1 MITLVLQGKIYSP
14 DPLGIKDI
22 LIAGEKII
30 ALEEPGHIN
39 IQGIDVQKIDATG
52 KKIIPGI
59 IDAHVHLLGGGGE
72 GGPSTRAPE
81 ITLSQIISHGVTTVV
96 GCLGTDGT
104 TRHVESLLAKA
115 RALEKEGIT
124 TFIYT
129 GSYQIPVTT
138 ITGNVRSDLV
148 LIDKVIGAGEVAL
161 SDHRSSQPTFEQI
174 AQLAAECR
182 VGGMLG
188 GKAGILHL
196 HIGHGE
202 RRLDYLFRLAK
213 ETEIPIT
220 QIIPTHVN
228 RKHLLK
234 DAVQFALMGGYID
247 LTANEEPPA
256 GTTILLPTKEAMKY
270 CLEKNVPIERITI
283 SSDSNGSLPRFDDR
297 GNFVGLSVATQG
309 PLKNGFQAL
318 VRENILNL
326 SRAAKIF
333 SSNTA
338 RFLKLGKKGRIK
350 VGYDADLVLL
360 DEKLEITDVIARG
373 KRMFGEGKI
382 LVKGTFEN

>member
-1 MITLVLQGKIYSP
+1 VITLISQGEIYSP
-14 DPLGIKDI
+14 NPLGIKDI

-39 IQGIDVQKIDATG
+39 IQGIDFQKIDATG

-81 ITLSQIISHGVTTVV
+81 INLSQIISHGVTTVV

-115 RALEKEGIT
+115 RALETEGIT
-124 TFIYT
+124 AFIYT
-129 GSYQIPVTT
+129 GSYQVPSIT

-148 LIDKVIGAGEVAL
+148 LVDKVIGVKVAL
-161 SDHRSSQPTFEQI
+161 SDHRSSQPTFKQI

-188 GKAGILHL
+188 GKAGILHI
-196 HIGHGE
+196 HVGHGE
-202 RRLDYLFRLAK
+202 RGLDYLFRLVK

-228 RKHLLK
+228 RKNLLEV
-234 DAVQFALMGGYID
+234 AVQFALMGGHID
-247 LTANEEPPA
+247 LTANEEPPS
-256 GTTILLPTKEAMKY
+256 GTTILLPTKEAIRY
-270 CLEKNVPIERITI
+270 CLAREVPIERITM

-297 GNFVGLSVATQG
+297 GNLEGLTVATQR
-309 PLKNGFQAL
+309 PLKNEFQAL
-318 VRENILNL
+318 VREEILDL
-326 SRAAKIF
+326 SQAAKIF
-333 SSNTA
+333 SSNVA
-338 RFLKLGKKGRIK
+338 DFLKLGKKGRIM
-350 VGYDADLVLL
+350 VDYDADLVLL
-360 DEKLEITDVIARG
+360 DENIEITDVLARG
-373 KRMFGEGKI
+373 KRMFGAGRI

>member
-1 MITLVLQGKIYSP
+1 VITLISQGEIYSP
-14 DPLGIKDI
+14 NPLGIKDI

-39 IQGIDVQKIDATG
+39 IQGIDFQKIDATG

-81 ITLSQIISHGVTTVV
+81 INLSQIISHGVTTVV

-115 RALEKEGIT
+115 RALETEGIT
-124 TFIYT
+124 AFIYT
-129 GSYQIPVTT
+129 GSYQVPSIT

-148 LIDKVIGAGEVAL
+148 LVDKVIGVKVAL
-161 SDHRSSQPTFEQI
+161 SDHRSSQPTFKQI

-188 GKAGILHL
+188 GKAGILHI
-196 HIGHGE
+196 HVGHGE
-202 RRLDYLFRLAK
+202 RGLDYLFRLVK

-228 RKHLLK
+228 RKNLLEV
-234 DAVQFALMGGYID
+234 AVQFALMGGHID
-247 LTANEEPPA
+247 LTANEEPPS
-256 GTTILLPTKEAMKY
+256 GTTILLPTKEAIRY
-270 CLEKNVPIERITI
+270 CLAREVPIERITM

-297 GNFVGLSVATQG
+297 GNLEGLTVATQR
-309 PLKNGFQAL
+309 PLKNEFQAL
-318 VRENILNL
+318 VREEILDL
-326 SRAAKIF
+326 SQAAKVF
-333 SSNTA
+333 SSNVA
-338 RFLKLGKKGRIK
+338 DFLKLGKKGRIM
-350 VGYDADLVLL
+350 VDYDADLVLL
-360 DEKLEITDVIARG
+360 DENIEITDVLARG
-373 KRMFGEGKI
+373 KRMFGAGRI

>member
-1 MITLVLQGKIYSP
+1 VITLISQGEIYSP
-14 DPLGIKDI
+14 NPLGIKDI

-39 IQGIDVQKIDATG
+39 IQGIDFQKIDATG

-81 ITLSQIISHGVTTVV
+81 INLSQIISHGVTTVV

-115 RALEKEGIT
+115 RALETEGIT
-124 TFIYT
+124 AFIYT
-129 GSYQIPVTT
+129 GSYQVPSIT

-148 LIDKVIGAGEVAL
+148 LVDKVIGVKVAL
-161 SDHRSSQPTFEQI
+161 SDHRSSQPTFKQI

-188 GKAGILHL
+188 GKAGILHI
-196 HIGHGE
+196 HVGHGE
-202 RRLDYLFRLAK
+202 RGLDYLFRLVK

-228 RKHLLK
+228 RKNLLEV
-234 DAVQFALMGGYID
+234 AVQFALMGGHID
-247 LTANEEPPA
+247 LTANEEPPS
-256 GTTILLPTKEAMKY
+256 GTTILLPTKEAIRY
-270 CLEKNVPIERITI
+270 CLAREVPIERLTM

-297 GNFVGLSVATQG
+297 GNLEGLTVATQR
-309 PLKNGFQAL
+309 PLKNEFQAL
-318 VRENILNL
+318 VREEILDL
-326 SRAAKIF
+326 SQAAKIF
-333 SSNTA
+333 SSNVA
-338 RFLKLGKKGRIK
+338 DFLKLGKKGRIM
-350 VGYDADLVLL
+350 VDYDADLVLL
-360 DEKLEITDVIARG
+360 DENIEITDVLARG
-373 KRMFGEGKI
+373 KRMFGAGRI